1 MPVRFVAHRCITDVS
16 VDVQMSRTEERC
28 GIGTELP
35 ARFPDRFMTAVAVH
49 YAPNRGAYN
58 MTSQMLVTIESQTT
72 LSQIYSSKI
81 VH

>member
-28 GIGTELP
+28 EIGTELP

-49 YAPNRGAYN
+49 YAPNRGGIQHDIADARDN
-58 MTSQMLVTIESQTT
+58 IEPDHT
-72 LSQIYSSKI
+72 
-81 VH
+81 